1 MAKLAVTATVIFFL
15 FALCHAFIPLD
26 LPENEGESFH
36 FPGSVPNTMILL
48 PSEKPESE
56 PATIVEL
63 EPETTST
70 DETQPKLEEAD
81 VTVTDT
87 ELTVPTESD
96 DSVSIPLKTIS
107 FRPFNHRFGSRPIPL
122 YFRHGHRCRFH
133 RFHHL
138 RHHQHHDHNDNEN
151 DNDKSEDQIREFKQW
166 GSKPIVVQSTIDRE
180 VPYGNDMILSS
191 ANEDSSS
198 DRGMVRQAPAKWKR
212 FGHGGPRFHIDDDVD
227 TKMKMKMKRHHR
239 HVEGQAWDREE
250 HEERE
255 HKHRHEHEHE
265 HEHGH
270 GHEHKHEGGFMRKI
284 RKFLNHHF

>member
-26 LPENEGESFH
+26 LPENEDV
-36 FPGSVPNTMILL
+36 PGSVPDAMNMILL

-56 PATIVEL
+56 PAIIVEL
-63 EPETTST
+63 EPETSPIV
-70 DETQPKLEEAD
+70 ETQPKLEEAD
-81 VTVTDT
+81 VTVT

-107 FRPFNHRFGSRPIPL
+107 FRPTDRLFRSRPIPL

-138 RHHQHHDHNDNEN
+138 RHHQHHDHE
-151 DNDKSEDQIREFKQW
+151 KSEDQIREFKQW
-166 GSKPIVVQSTIDRE
+166 GSKPIVHSTIDRE

-191 ANEDSSS
+191 GNEDSSS
-198 DRGMVRQAPAKWKR
+198 DRGMVRQAPAKWRR

-227 TKMKMKMKRHHR
+227 TKMKMKRHHR
-239 HVEGQAWDREE
+239 HVEGQEWDREE

-265 HEHGH
+265 HEH
-270 GHEHKHEGGFMRKI
+270 KHEDGFMRKI

>member
-15 FALCHAFIPLD
+15 FALCHAFTPSD
-26 LPENEGESFH
+26 LPENEDVSFH
-36 FPGSVPNTMILL
+36 LPGSVPNTMILL
-48 PSEKPESE
+48 PSEKIESE
-56 PATIVEL
+56 PVTSTVVEL
-63 EPETTST
+63 EPETTFT
-70 DETQPKLEEAD
+70 DKTQPKLEEAD
-81 VTVTDT
+81 VTVT

-96 DSVSIPLKTIS
+96 DSVSIPLKTTS
-107 FRPFNHRFGSRPIPL
+107 FRPIDRLYRSRPIPL

-138 RHHQHHDHNDNEN
+138 RHHQHHDHD
-151 DNDKSEDQIREFKQW
+151 DNDKSEDQISEFKQW
-166 GSKPIVVQSTIDRE
+166 GSKPIVDSTNDRE

-191 ANEDSSS
+191 GNEDSSS

-227 TKMKMKMKRHHR
+227 TKMKMKRHHR

-265 HEHGH
+265 HEHEH

>member
-36 FPGSVPNTMILL
+36 LPGSVPNTMILL

-56 PATIVEL
+56 PATVVEL

-81 VTVTDT
+81 VTVT
-87 ELTVPTESD
+87 ELKVPTESD
-96 DSVSIPLKTIS
+96 DSFSIPLKTIS
-107 FRPFNHRFGSRPIPL
+107 FRPFNHRFGGRPIPL

-138 RHHQHHDHNDNEN
+138 RHHQHHDH

-166 GSKPIVVQSTIDRE
+166 GSKPIVVQSAIDRE

-239 HVEGQAWDREE
+239 HVEGQVWDREE

-255 HKHRHEHEHE
+255 HKHRHE